1 VEEASAFE
9 KEESAVMMY
18 QYYDMDQMQK
28 VATEMPSDIEKGA
41 IGDFYRTGI
50 EIYVGS
56 FPDVSGP
63 DLVIDPHD
71 HAAVELF
78 KDFAGKLAE
87 HYKNL
92 KL

>member
-1 VEEASAFE
+1 MERYKYNEVNRMLKNAEGC
-9 KEESAVMMY
+9 
-18 QYYDMDQMQK
+18 
-28 VATEMPSDIEKGA
+28 TGDINC

-71 HAAVELF
+71 KKGVELF
-78 KDFAGKLAE
+78 KEFAGKLAE
-87 HYKNL
+87 HYATIKI
-92 KL
+92 